1 MGNICSRSANKSDPF
16 SQPGRVLG
24 SAPPAASTPRAPLP
38 PKVSSSMGPGRT
50 LGGTNGGSSTE
61 AEDPRSKA
69 ALAAQ
74 KRAEAQANA
83 ANKGKLGS
91 QLAAQK
97 AQTHSQTLVEAS
109 RTERAARD
117 ADNAAQAQRWE

>member
-24 SAPPAASTPRAPLP
+24 SAPPADSAPRAPLP
-38 PKVSSSMGPGRT
+38 PKVNSMGPGRT
-50 LGGTNGGSSTE
+50 LGGASGGSSTD
-61 AEDPRSKA
+61 AEDARSKA

-83 ANKGKLGS
+83 SNKGKLGS

-97 AQTHSQTLVEAS
+97 AQTHTQTLNEAS
-109 RTERAARD
+109 RVERATRD